1 MNDPSV
7 WSHRDMRLVLPARA
21 LSFFGDSIA
30 FVVLSLRIS
39 ESEQPALMTL
49 LFIAFALPLFALSGV
64 AGRLVDEHDSR
75 RLLVG
80 AGALQVVASLG
91 LVMAPNVP
99 AMLGCVL
106 LLQTG
111 QAVTGPTWAALVPRI
126 VGDALVGR
134 AVGLQQ
140 TLSAMAGL
148 AGAAVGGVLYD
159 LLGYSVTLLLDTAT
173 FASLVV
179 VAETVRTRRGRRYDV
194 VTGHEANSADR
205 DADAAISGRQFIL
218 KDSLLRLLVPALCLF
233 ILAAE
238 ATNVVEVFLITDD
251 LGASAAMYG
260 VAMAAYM
267 LGQISGPLL
276 AGRVLGDAS
285 RIGWTAA
292 SAAVIRSR
300 NGRQRCEPVD
310 LARRRR
316 VGGGRRGGRCTQRA
330 DRGDAGHPSTR
341 AHAGTRP
348 GSRLGDLAGLLGR
361 GDGAGRGLRAVP
373 RRQDDVRALW
383 RRVRRGQR
391 AGATC
396 PACCRRGAPRR
407 RHGSRDRAVPVSP
420 AQPHRCWSRCRG
432 DVTAVSPGTAT
443 MWP

>member
-1 MNDPSV
+1 
-7 WSHRDMRLVLPARA
+7 MRLVLPARA

-194 VTGHEANSADR
+194 VTGHGANSADR

-292 SAAVIRSR
+292 SAAVIGVAMVV
-300 NGRQRCEPVD
+300 NGVSPSIWLV
-310 LARRRR
+310 
-316 VGGGRRGGRCTQRA
+316 VGVLVVAGVAGGALNALIGVMLV
-330 DRGDAGHPSTR
+330 
-341 AHAGTRP
+341 TRP
-348 GSRLGDLAGLLGR
+348 PEHLRGRVLAAVSGISRGFSVVAMVLGGVAGQYLGAR
-361 GDGAGRGLRAVP
+361 MTFV
-373 RRQDDVRALW
+373 LW

>member
-1 MNDPSV
+1 MKQILHKSMNDPSV
-7 WSHRDMRLVLPARA
+7 WSHRDMRLVLPSRA

-292 SAAVIRSR
+292 SAAVIGVAMVVNGVSPSIWLVVGVLVVAGVAGGALNALIGAMLVTRPPEHMRGRVLAAVSGISR
-300 NGRQRCEPVD
+300 GFSVVAMVLGGVSGQYLGARMTFVLCGVVSVAVSGLVLR
-310 LARRRR
+310 ARRVVVEARP
-316 VGGGRRGGRCTQRA
+316 VVVT
-330 DRGDAGHPSTR
+330 DRET
-341 AHAGTRP
+341 
-348 GSRLGDLAGLLGR
+348 
-361 GDGAGRGLRAVP
+361 
-373 RRQDDVRALW
+373 VR
-383 RRVRRGQR
+383 
-391 AGATC
+391 
-396 PACCRRGAPRR
+396 
-407 RHGSRDRAVPVSP
+407 SP
-420 AQPHRCWSRCRG
+420 
-432 DVTAVSPGTAT
+432 
-443 MWP
+443 

>member
-1 MNDPSV
+1 MTAPNI

-39 ESEQPALMTL
+39 ESERPALMTL
-49 LFIAFALPLFALSGV
+49 LFIAFALPLFALSGI

-91 LVMAPNVP
+91 LVMAPDVT

-126 VGDALVGR
+126 VGDAHVGR

-140 TLSAMAGL
+140 TLSATAGL
-148 AGAAVGGVLYD
+148 AGAAVAGVLYD
-159 LLGYSVTLLLDTAT
+159 VVGYQLTLLLDTAT
-173 FASLVV
+173 FAALVV
-179 VAETVRTRRGRRYDV
+179 VAAAVRTRRGRRYDV
-194 VTGHEANSADR
+194 SARPRSESADR
-205 DADAAISGRQFIL
+205 DADAGTSGRQYIVR
-218 KDSLLRLLVPALCLF
+218 DALLRLLVPALCLF

-251 LGASAAMYG
+251 LEASAGMYG

-276 AGRVLGDAS
+276 AVRVIGDAS
-285 RIGWTAA
+285 RISWTATSAVVIGVAMVVNGA
-292 SAAVIRSR
+292 SPSIWLVVGVLVVAGVAGGALNALMGAMLVTRPPEHMRGRVLAAVSGISR
-300 NGRQRCEPVD
+300 GFSV
-310 LARRRR
+310 
-316 VGGGRRGGRCTQRA
+316 V
-330 DRGDAGHPSTR
+330 
-341 AHAGTRP
+341 
-348 GSRLGDLAGLLGR
+348 
-361 GDGAGRGLRAVP
+361 
-373 RRQDDVRALW
+373 
-383 RRVRRGQR
+383 
-391 AGATC
+391 
-396 PACCRRGAPRR
+396 
-407 RHGSRDRAVPVSP
+407 
-420 AQPHRCWSRCRG
+420 
-432 DVTAVSPGTAT
+432 
-443 MWP
+443 